1 MATGR
6 TNAQCREAGFFAG
19 RAVFVCNCIAQLW
32 LASTVSATVIT
43 GCISCGSPLCFS
55 CSAREVLAQKRAKV
69 ETDSSKVA
77 LCCDQL
83 VAASKFAVEP
93 GFESDVLNALEWVVV
108 PRTPAQACLLLPRHL
123 LFPLLLPC
131 RSQQSARGFFVR

>member
-55 CSAREVLAQKRAKV
+55 CSAVEVLAQKRAKV
-69 ETDSSKVA
+69 ETDSSEVA
-77 LCCDQL
+77 FCCDQL
-83 VAASKFAVEP
+83 VAASKFAVER
-93 GFESDVLNALEWVVV
+93 GLDSEVLDALEWVVQ
-108 PRTPAQACLLLPRHL
+108 RTPAHACLLLARRQ
-123 LFPLLLPC
+123 LFTLLLPC
-131 RSQQSARGFFVR
+131 RSHQSVRGSFVR